1 MGLPVLCLFK
11 RFLHIPCPGC
21 GMTRAV
27 VSLIRFDFASAC
39 HYHPCVFI
47 MPLVVLLIFANG
59 KIFKKKWVDNAIL
72 VFVLAAFL
80 LTYIIRLILWIDGNP
95 IVADW

>member
-1 MGLPVLCLFK
+1 
-11 RFLHIPCPGC
+11 
-21 GMTRAV
+21 
-27 VSLIRFDFASAC
+27 
-39 HYHPCVFI
+39 